1 MTDRLPNRPYD
12 ATVHFDH
19 QNLVYGVFSMF
30 DTLLLAQV
38 NVTWHMVPLA
48 LAISLVYSASR
59 YELPEYILVRALRL
73 FLQILGFMGGAFLV
87 LWVLTY
93 GL

>member
-1 MTDRLPNRPYD
+1 MCFP
-12 ATVHFDH
+12 
-19 QNLVYGVFSMF
+19 
-30 DTLLLAQV
+30 LLLAQA
-38 NVTWHMVPLA
+38 NATWYLLPLA

-59 YELPEYILVRALRL
+59 YELPERILSRAIRL
-73 FLQILGFMGGAFLV
+73 FLQIVGFMGAAFLV

>member
-1 MTDRLPNRPYD
+1 MI
-12 ATVHFDH
+12 AT
-19 QNLVYGVFSMF
+19 M
-30 DTLLLAQV
+30 LLAQT
-38 NVTWHMVPLA
+38 NVTWHMLPLA

-73 FLQILGFMGGAFLV
+73 FLQIVGFMGGAFLV
-87 LWVLTY
+87 LWFLTY

>member
-1 MTDRLPNRPYD
+1 MI
-12 ATVHFDH
+12 AT
-19 QNLVYGVFSMF
+19 M
-30 DTLLLAQV
+30 LLAQT
-38 NVTWHMVPLA
+38 NVTWHMLPLA

-73 FLQILGFMGGAFLV
+73 FLQIVGFMGGAFLV

>member
-1 MTDRLPNRPYD
+1 
-12 ATVHFDH
+12 
-19 QNLVYGVFSMF
+19 MF
-30 DTLLLAQV
+30 EMMLLAQV
-38 NVTWHMVPLA
+38 NAAWYMLPLA

-59 YELPEYILVRALRL
+59 YELPEYILQRALRL
-73 FLQILGFMGGAFLV
+73 FLQIVVFMCIAFGI

>member
-1 MTDRLPNRPYD
+1 MPFP
-12 ATVHFDH
+12 
-19 QNLVYGVFSMF
+19 
-30 DTLLLAQV
+30 LLLAQA
-38 NVTWHMVPLA
+38 NTTWYLLPLA

-59 YELPEYILVRALRL
+59 YELPERILSRAIRL
-73 FLQILGFMGGAFLV
+73 FLQIIGFMGAAFLV